1 MGVAYL
7 DYWRK
12 KAKEE
17 QESIRRHRHQQLHQI
32 FLQVPSCM
40 YDFFTSFGM
49 HGTCMW
55 FLGYDLS
62 LAWRVVGIYSGLPS
76 LAIS

>member
-7 DYWRK
+7 DSWRK

-17 QESIRRHRHQQLHQI
+17 QESIRRHQDQQIHHI

-49 HGTCMW
+49 DGINMW
-55 FLGYDLS
+55 VIVCDLS
-62 LAWRVVGIYSGLPS
+62 LA
-76 LAIS
+76 